1 MSAVKRKIRFL
12 VILLFVS
19 IIALPL
25 LMYGLNKDNYGA
37 EHIKLLAVSQ
47 TNGTFIGQTAD
58 LYMTISS
65 GEGDVFLDTFPLTKI
80 DTQISTRFAEE
91 IACREA
97 KVDCSNYNFF
107 YKIRASSPII
117 GGPSASGAIAT
128 ITLAKLKGLKIKKDI
143 SMTGTINSGGLI
155 GPVGGVREKIKAAS
169 EAGIKEVLIP
179 KIEVQ
184 SFNNITN
191 KSDINQS
198 LIDYGKQL
206 GVKVIPVSNI
216 FDAVYYFTGKNISPK
231 EENINNKEYDAI
243 MKNIS
248 IDLCNR
254 SHFLREKI
262 NLSEI
267 NKTMILKFNLSNNS
281 NQVLDYYNNVSKSI
295 LEQSDRLIN
304 SSKQAEES
312 QNYYSAASY
321 CFGANTKL
329 ATLIL
334 MQRDNLN
341 ETASRVRKSIDYVN
355 KNITKEF
362 NTITQ
367 LQTYLIATDRIN
379 EAVKSLNKFYKLNDS
394 PHNYLNRASN
404 LAYAGERAYTT
415 ELWLRFYNMKGREFN
430 FDRDSLRNSCMQSI
444 AEARSMYEYTK
455 LIFPVDISYIK
466 EDLSQAEK
474 QAANENYAVCLYE
487 SAKTKAEL
495 NLISS
500 TLGVKKDSINELLQE
515 KLNAAKRSISED
527 INSGTFPIM
536 AYSYYQYASSLEGKD
551 PYSALLYSE
560 EAIELSNLDIYF
572 RTKKNKIVNFDM
584 LKEPKFIN
592 GFFAGLYTTSVICL
606 FILLLDYKRTEKIKR
621 HVKVRGQLKKSRKD
635 KAKKGRKKKR

>member
-1 MSAVKRKIRFL
+1 MNTTKRKIKIL
-12 VILLFVS
+12 VAILILS
-19 IIALPL
+19 MLALPL
-25 LMYGLNKDNYGA
+25 LIYGLNRGDNQV

-47 TNGTFIGQTAD
+47 TNNTFVGQTAD
-58 LYMTISS
+58 LYMTVSQ

-97 KVDCSNYNFF
+97 KIDCSNYNFF

-128 ITLAKLKGLKIKKDI
+128 VTFAKLKGLKIKHDI

-155 GPVGGVREKIKAAS
+155 GPVGGVKEKIKAAS

-179 KIEVQ
+179 RIEIQ
-184 SFNNITN
+184 SFNNATN
-191 KSDINQS
+191 RSDINQS
-198 LIDYGKQL
+198 LINYGSQL
-206 GVKVIPVSNI
+206 GVKVIPVGNI
-216 FDAVYYFTGKNISPK
+216 FEAVYYFTGKNISPK
-231 EENINNKEYDAI
+231 EGDINNRAYNEI

-248 IDLCNR
+248 LNLCNR
-254 SHFLREKI
+254 SLMLRSEV
-262 NLSEI
+262 NLTRI
-267 NKTMILKFNLSNNS
+267 NKTLILKFNISNES
-281 NQVLDYYNNVSKSI
+281 NKIIKYYNNVSRALLI
-295 LEQSDRLIN
+295 QSENLIN
-304 SSKQAEES
+304 SSKKAGKS

-341 ETASRVRKSIDYVN
+341 ATSSRVKKGIEYVK
-355 KNITKEF
+355 KNITKNF

-379 EAVKSLNKFYKLNDS
+379 EAVKSLNDFYKLNDS
-394 PHNYLNRASN
+394 PKNFISRSSD

-415 ELWLRFYNMKGREFN
+415 ELWLKFYKMKGREFN
-430 FDRDSLRNSCMQSI
+430 FDEESLRNSCLQSL
-444 AEARSMYEYTK
+444 AEASSMYEYTK
-455 LIFPVDISYIK
+455 LIFPISINYIK
-466 EDLSQAEK
+466 DDLNQAEK
-474 QAANENYAVCLYE
+474 QATDGNYAVCLYE

-536 AYSYYQYASSLEGKD
+536 AYSYYQYASSLEKKD

-572 RTKKNKIVNFDM
+572 RTKRRAIANFDI
-584 LKEPKFIN
+584 LKEPNFIK
-592 GFFAGLYTTSVICL
+592 GVFAGAYIILMLCL
-606 FILLLDYKRTEKIKR
+606 FILLYEYERIKR
-621 HVKVRGQLKKSRKD
+621 IRRKVKVRGQLKKSRKNKV
-635 KAKKGRKKKR
+635 KAEGKRKK